1 MRQNLAFAYALA
13 GRWREARLMAEQDVP
28 ADQVP
33 DRIEQWA
40 MLAQPGAW
48 QQRVAGLLA
57 VPAGVID
64 TGQPSALAL
73 ANTPSIEQLA
83 AEAAPPAELAPAL
96 AEAEA
101 PAPMPTLELPPVA
114 APARPASFE
123 AAFASPIPSAAQS
136 SATPAAQSPAQSLAV
151 SHDAAR
157 FAAPAARPAPTRA
170 ATPAA
175 APATRVAR
183 QADGTHLVQLGS
195 FSTEQ

>member
-48 QQRVAGLLA
+48 QQRVAGLLS
-57 VPAGVID
+57 VPAGVVD

-136 SATPAAQSPAQSLAV
+136 PAPSPSPAQSLAV

-157 FAAPAARPAPTRA
+157 FAAPAARPAPARA

-183 QADGTHLVQLGS
+183 QAD
-195 FSTEQ
+195 